1 MMSSLID
8 RIKKN
13 STIKES
19 DVIADSKFLNDKDLI
34 QTSVPAVNVALSGK
48 LDGGL
53 TPGLTVFAGPSKHF
67 KTAFAMLLAKAYLD
81 KYEDGVIL
89 FYDSEFGAPQ
99 QYFETFEI
107 DTNRVI
113 HSPITDI
120 EQLKHDSMQQL
131 NNLERGDH
139 VMIIV
144 DSVGNLASKKEVEDA
159 LDGKSVADMTRAKQM
174 KSLFRMITPHL
185 TIKDIPAIVVNH
197 TYKEIG
203 LFPKDVVSGGTGIYY
218 SADNIYIIGRR
229 QQKTGTEITGYEFI
243 INVEKSRFVRE
254 KSKIPVEVSWEAGI
268 SKWSGLLDMAIE
280 SGHVV
285 KPSNGWY
292 QKVNPTTGEMV
303 PEAKGRLKDTQTK
316 EFWLPILQDKS
327 FSDWIRNRYTIGAV
341 DMMTAE
347 VSDEDIEKE
356 YDKV

>member
-1 MMSSLID
+1 MSSLIE

-99 QYFETFEI
+99 QYFDTFEI

-229 QQKTGTEITGYEFI
+229 QQKTGTEVTGYEFV

-268 SKWSGLLDMAIE
+268 SKWSGLLDMALE
-280 SGHVV
+280 SGHVI

-292 QKVNPTTGEMV
+292 QKADPSTGEIQ
-303 PEAKGRLKDTQTK
+303 PEVKVRLKDTQTK
-316 EFWLPILQDKS
+316 EFWLPILQDKT
-327 FSDWIRNRYTIGAV
+327 FSDWIRNRYTVGSV
-341 DMMTAE
+341 DMMAAE

>member
-1 MMSSLID
+1 MSSLIE

-99 QYFETFEI
+99 QYFDTFEI

-185 TIKDIPAIVVNH
+185 TIKDIPAIVINH

-218 SADNIYIIGRR
+218 SADNIFI
-229 QQKTGTEITGYEFI
+229 TGTEVTGYEFV

-268 SKWSGLLDMAIE
+268 SKWSGLLEMALE
-280 SGHVV
+280 SGHVI

-292 QKVNPTTGEMV
+292 QKCNPETGEV
-303 PEAKGRLKDTQTK
+303 LPEAKVRQKDTYKK
-316 EFWLPILQDKS
+316 EFWLPILKDSTFTNWVQEK
-327 FSDWIRNRYTIGAV
+327 YTMGGIEIMGE
-341 DMMTAE
+341 E
-347 VSDEDIEKE
+347 VSDEDVEAEYEK
-356 YDKV
+356 V

>member
-1 MMSSLID
+1 MSKLLE

-13 STIKES
+13 SSIRETDILT
-19 DVIADSKFLNDKDLI
+19 DSKFFGDKDLI

-67 KTAFAMLLAKAYLD
+67 KTAFAMLLIKAFQE
-81 KYEDGVIL
+81 KYEDGVVL

-99 QYFETFEI
+99 SYFETFDI
-107 DTNRVI
+107 DTSKVI
-113 HSPITDI
+113 HTPISDI
-120 EQLKHDSMQQL
+120 EQLKHDIMQQL
-131 NNLERGDH
+131 NGVERDDH
-139 VMIIV
+139 LMIVV

-159 LDGKSVADMTRAKQM
+159 LEGKSVADMTRAKQM
-174 KSLFRMITPHL
+174 KSLFRMVTPHL

-218 SADNIYIIGRR
+218 SADNIFIIGRR

-243 INVEKSRFVRE
+243 VNVEKSRFVRE
-254 KSKIPVEVSWEAGI
+254 KSKIPVEVTWENGI

-280 SGHVV
+280 AGFVI
-285 KPSNGWY
+285 KPTVGWY
-292 QKVNPTTGEMV
+292 QKIDPDTGEV
-303 PEAKGRLKDTQTK
+303 ADVKQRAKDLGKD
-316 EFWLPILQDKS
+316 FWLPILSDTR
-327 FSDWIRNRYTIGAV
+327 FSDWVQKRYTIGSV
-341 DMMTAE
+341 EMMAEE
-347 VSDEDIEKE
+347 VSDADIQQE

>member
-1 MMSSLID
+1 MSSLVE

-19 DVIADSKFLNDKDLI
+19 DIISESKFLNDKDVI

-67 KTAFAMLLAKAYLD
+67 KTAFAMLLAKAYLE

-99 QYFETFEI
+99 QYFDTFDI
-107 DTNRVI
+107 DTNRVV

-120 EQLKHDSMQQL
+120 EQLKHDTMQQL
-131 NNLERGDH
+131 NNFERGDH

-203 LFPKDVVSGGTGIYY
+203 LFPKDIVSGGTGVYY
-218 SADNIYIIGRR
+218 SADNIFIIGRR
-229 QQKTGTEITGYEFI
+229 QQKTGTEVTGYEFV

-280 SGHVV
+280 SGHVI

-292 QKVNPTTGEMV
+292 QRIDTETGEAV
-303 PEAKGRLKDTQTK
+303 EPKVRSKDLGK
-316 EFWLPILQDKS
+316 DFWIPILSSPDFGK
-327 FSDWIRNRYTIGAV
+327 WIQNRYQIGSV
-341 DMMTAE
+341 EMMTEE
-347 VSDEDIEKE
+347 VSDEDIQQEYEK
-356 YDKV
+356 V

>member
-1 MMSSLID
+1 M
-8 RIKKN
+8 
-13 STIKES
+13 
-19 DVIADSKFLNDKDLI
+19 I

-99 QYFETFEI
+99 QYFDTFEI

-229 QQKTGTEITGYEFI
+229 QQKTGTEITGYEFV

-268 SKWSGLLDMAIE
+268 SKWSGLLDMALE
-280 SGHVV
+280 SGHVI

-292 QKVNPTTGEMV
+292 QKADPSTGEIQ
-303 PEAKGRLKDTQTK
+303 PEVKVRLKDTQTK
-316 EFWLPILQDKS
+316 EFWLPILQDKT
-327 FSDWIRNRYTIGAV
+327 FTDWIRNRYTVGSV
-341 DMMTAE
+341 DMMAAE